1 MTIDQFNEVVS
12 AQMELCA
19 DTLMAKGMEY
29 SKDTIHIDSVCTGPE
44 VCQAGYGG
52 EAGQKAYFGM
62 TDRLGHF
69 KKAATLMNT
78 TPKAALLGM
87 FSKHI
92 ISVSD
97 MCMDDQPQPVEK
109 WNEKITDSINYLLIL
124 RALVEEEQNGQ
135 N

>member
-1 MTIDQFNEVVS
+1 MKIDQFNAVVS

-29 SKDTIHIDSVCTGPE
+29 AKDTVHIDSVPAGSE
-44 VCQAGYGG
+44 VSPAGYGK
-52 EAGQKAYFGM
+52 ESCKA
-62 TDRLGHF
+62 DRLGHF
-69 KKAATLMNT
+69 KKAAALMNI
-78 TPKAALLGM
+78 TPKAALFGM

-92 ISVSD
+92 VSVSD
-97 MCMDDQPQPVEK
+97 MCMDDQEQPVEK
-109 WNEKITDSINYLLIL
+109 WSEKITDSINYLLIL